1 MKIFRLF
8 LLLLIPVLS
17 SFAAHKYY
25 LSVTDL
31 VYDEEEKAIQMI
43 TRIFYD
49 DLEDVLQERYDESI
63 LVDQTADQEKLDKY
77 ITKYFKAKV
86 EIAINGE
93 SMPITYLGKE
103 YEDDY
108 VVCYLEVAG
117 IESIR
122 NFKIENT
129 LLMDLFTEQKNMVHT
144 NIFGKKKSLLLR
156 DGNTKAL
163 LNFSE

>member
-1 MKIFRLF
+1 MKILRLLVF
-8 LLLLIPVLS
+8 FMIPLLS

-25 LSVTDL
+25 LTVTDL
-31 VYDEEEKAIQMI
+31 VYDEEEKTIQMI

-49 DLEDVLQERYDESI
+49 DLEDVLQERYDENI
-63 LVDQTADQEKLDKY
+63 LVDQTADQEKLDAY

-86 EIAINGE
+86 VIEVNGV
-93 SMPITYLGKE
+93 SMPINYLGKE

-108 VVCYLEVAG
+108 VVCYIEVSD

-122 NFKIENT
+122 DFKIENT

-144 NIFGKKKSLLLR
+144 NILGKKKSLLLR
-156 DGNTKAL
+156 EGNTKAL

>member
-1 MKIFRLF
+1 MKILRLF

-49 DLEDVLQERYDESI
+49 DLEDVLQERYDENI

-77 ITKYFKAKV
+77 ITKYVKSKIV
-86 EIAINGE
+86 IEVNGVSE
-93 SMPITYLGKE
+93 PLTYLGKE
-103 YEDDY
+103 YENDY
-108 VVCYLEVAG
+108 VVCYIEVTDV
-117 IESIR
+117 ESIR
-122 NFKIENT
+122 KLKIENT
-129 LLMDLFTEQKNMVHT
+129 LLLDLFKDQKNMVHT
-144 NIFGKKKSLLLR
+144 DVLGKKKSLLLR

>member
-1 MKIFRLF
+1 MKIYRLLVF
-8 LLLLIPVLS
+8 LMIPVLS
-17 SFAAHKYY
+17 SFGVHKYY

-31 VYDEEEKAIQMI
+31 MYDEEEKEIQMI

-49 DLEDVLQERYDESI
+49 DLEDVLQERYDGSI
-63 LVDQTADQEKLDKY
+63 LVDQTADQEKLDSY
-77 ITKYFKAKV
+77 IEKYFKAKV
-86 EIAINGE
+86 EIQVNGV
-93 SMPITYLGKE
+93 SMPINYLGKE

-108 VVCYLEVAG
+108 VVCYMEVSD
-117 IESIR
+117 IESVR
-122 NFKIENT
+122 DLKIEST

-144 NIFGKKKSLLLR
+144 NILGKKKSLLLR